1 MEPSRSPFLPC
12 SPTFRY
18 NPPMTS
24 LTIAIQAGGKS
35 SRMGTD
41 KSFVPFRGRPM
52 IATVIDAVA
61 GLGDELILIT
71 NKPDAYAHLGLPMF
85 ADLYPETGP
94 LGGIYT
100 ALHHA
105 AHPHLLTVACDMPW
119 LNRPL
124 LAYMAGLRHT
134 ADVIVPRWDKYP
146 EPLHAV
152 YSKACLAP
160 IREKLDAGL
169 YKITAFF
176 GRVSIRFVD
185 RAEIERFD
193 PDGRSFVN
201 VNTPDELAER
211 EGDAGPGPAAPG

>member
-1 MEPSRSPFLPC
+1 
-12 SPTFRY
+12 
-18 NPPMTS
+18 MTP
-24 LTIAIQAGGKS
+24 LTVAIQAGGKS

-41 KSFVPFRGRPM
+41 KSFVPFNGRPL
-52 IATVIDAVA
+52 IEVVIDAVR

-71 NKPDAYAHLGLPMF
+71 NKPQAYAHLGLPMYG
-85 ADLYPETGP
+85 DLYPETGP

-100 ALHHA
+100 ALYNA
-105 AHPHLLTVACDMPW
+105 EHPHLLTVACDMPW

-124 LAYMAGLRHT
+124 LEYMAGLRGT

-146 EPLHAV
+146 EPLHAL
-152 YSKACLAP
+152 YSQACLEP
-160 IREKLDAGL
+160 IREKLVAGQ

-193 PDGRSFVN
+193 PMGRSFVN
-201 VNTPDELAER
+201 VNTPEELAAR
-211 EGDAGPGPAAPG
+211 EEKDSTGSRASDGR